1 MIRDERSDK
10 SDLAKIGV
18 FGAGRVGAT
27 IAAAWLRVGVKVV
40 LADIDVN
47 KITRIESGE
56 SVFRD
61 EPGVDET
68 LVEGIRSGTCT
79 VTSYTKSAADG
90 CDGIF
95 IAVPSGFRE
104 GRVEL
109 NAVKSA
115 AADIGSSLKRGALV
129 SLETS
134 VPPGTTRNLLV
145 RELEHS
151 SKMKA
156 GTDFYVA
163 YSPERIFE
171 GRALHDLEEN
181 YKKVVSGID
190 EASLEKAAKYYSTI
204 AKKGII
210 KMSSLEAA
218 ETEKLF
224 EGIYRDVNIA
234 LSNELAKYCEASGL
248 DYWEVRSAANSQPYS
263 QLHKPGA
270 GVGGA
275 CIPVY
280 PWFVIH
286 EADRIRLNLDLV
298 RTARKVNDSQ
308 PEQVAAA
315 ALADTDLRPGD
326 RVTILGLAFRGD
338 VDDDRLSP
346 SYSMVNYFL
355 ARSFEVVVHDPYV
368 SKSKFQGFDLT
379 TSIKQALR
387 GAKLVIVATDHS
399 LYKGLSFLDVAGMA
413 SPGSKIL
420 DARGVLKRSHPMNEK
435 WKVLGVGSRG

>member
-1 MIRDERSDK
+1 S
-10 SDLAKIGV
+10 
-18 FGAGRVGAT
+18 
-27 IAAAWLRVGVKVV
+27 
-40 LADIDVN
+40 
-47 KITRIESGE
+47 
-56 SVFRD
+56 
-61 EPGVDET
+61 
-68 LVEGIRSGTCT
+68 
-79 VTSYTKSAADG
+79 G
-90 CDGIF
+90 CDGVF

-104 GRVEL
+104 GKIEL
-109 NAVKSA
+109 DAVRSA
-115 AADIGSSLKRGALV
+115 ARDVGSSMKRGALV

-134 VPPGTTRNLLV
+134 VPPGTTRKLLV
-145 RELEHS
+145 KELEHS
-151 SKMKA
+151 SGMKA

-181 YKKVVSGID
+181 YQKVVSGIN
-190 EASLEKAAKYYSTI
+190 EASLEKAAKYYSII

-263 QLHKPGA
+263 HLHKPGA

-280 PWFVIH
+280 PWFIIY
-286 EADRIRLNLDLV
+286 EADRVRLDLELV

-315 ALADTDLRPGD
+315 ALADTDLQPGD
-326 RVTILGLAFRGD
+326 RVAILGLAFRGD
-338 VDDDRLSP
+338 VDDDRFSP
-346 SYSMVNYFL
+346 SYSLVNYFV
-355 ARSFEVVVHDPYV
+355 AKSFAVTVHDPYI
-368 SKSKFQGFDLT
+368 SKSKPKGFSLT
-379 TSIKQALR
+379 SSIEQALH

-399 LYKGLSFLDVAGMA
+399 MYRDLSFSDVAGMA

-420 DARGVLKRSHPMNEK
+420 DARGVLKRPNPMNEK